1 MNKMETNMNNTPISR
16 YAKWIVSLFMLL
28 SIGLIT
34 FNVWLPLVR
43 GAMKLTG
50 TTDILSTCTL
60 VYASDTEHANHVL
73 SQTLD
78 PSLTSDS
85 DAQQLVT
92 AKDSTTGNPKYALD
106 CGSSNTGS
114 LTPSP

>member
-1 MNKMETNMNNTPISR
+1 MNNTPIPR

-34 FNVWLPLVR
+34 FNVWLPLAR
-43 GAMKLTG
+43 GAMKVTG
-50 TTDILSTCTL
+50 TTTILSTCTL

-92 AKDSTTGNPKYALD
+92 AKDSTGKSKYALD
-106 CGSSNTGS
+106 CGSSNTNTGS
-114 LTPSP
+114 PTPSSP